1 MAFNVLKKNNLI
13 SEINITPFTDVL
25 LVLLIIFMVTT
36 PIMMQ
41 AGIPVKLP
49 KSQAMESFA
58 ENQGSTVVITSK
70 DRIYF
75 DNVET
80 DREKLGGILKNKLLN
95 DPELLVIIKADAFA
109 YHEWV
114 VDVLDVAKQ
123 AGVKRIAIATEMK
136 AEKENTD
143 R

>member
-1 MAFNVLKKNNLI
+1 MAFNVLKKNDLI

-49 KSQAMESFA
+49 KSQAMESFS
-58 ENQGSTVVITSK
+58 ENPGSTIVVTK
-70 DRIYF
+70 ADRIYF
-75 DNVET
+75 DNIET
-80 DREKLGGILKNKLLN
+80 DRKRLKEILKNKLLN
-95 DPELLVIIKADAFA
+95 DPELLVVIKADALA

-114 VDVLDVAKQ
+114 VDVLDTAKQ

-136 AEKENTD
+136 VEKESPGE
-143 R
+143 